1 MYYYTNIIKQIQ
13 TIRSGDPIT
22 LQVLGIAGV
31 GIGSEPIM
39 KILII
44 GDQFVKAEIV
54 QQEMVRSLA
63 PWGPLQFETLTFDWP
78 MKPFE
83 RNEEIAEYQGSEAEI
98 IDRIS
103 EAELVILHAAPIS
116 DAVLAAARKLKAI
129 AVIRG
134 GPTNI
139 NLAAASRRGIPVFN
153 SPGRNAV
160 AVVEFT
166 IGLILCEL
174 KNIARGHMHLVQKD
188 WKYEYYLYDRCNF
201 ELPGKV
207 AGLVG
212 FGNIAYRISTI
223 LKAFGMTVIAHDP
236 FVPPERM
243 AEYGVESVSL
253 EELLERS
260 DVVSVHARLTPETHH
275 LFNLERFRQMKPTAL
290 FVNTARGGL
299 VNYDDLYR
307 ALNEKIIA
315 AAALDVFQEEPC
327 DPDSPLLQLDNVTVT
342 PHIAGATRDTVH
354 YGLSVLADDLQHF
367 LSGQSVKN
375 CLNPEVLRG

>member
-1 MYYYTNIIKQIQ
+1 
-13 TIRSGDPIT
+13 
-22 LQVLGIAGV
+22 
-31 GIGSEPIM
+31 M
-39 KILII
+39 KILIL
-44 GDQFVKAEIV
+44 GDQFVKTEIV
-54 QQEMVRSLA
+54 QQELARVLA
-63 PWGPLQFETLTFDWP
+63 PWEPLEFDAMSFEWP

-83 RNEEIAEYQGSEAEI
+83 RNAEIAEYQGSETEI
-98 IDRIS
+98 MAHIS
-103 EAELVILHAAPIS
+103 EADLVILHAAPIS
-116 DAVLAAARKLKAI
+116 DAVLAAAKNLKAI

-139 NLAAASRRGIPVFN
+139 NLAAATRRGIPVFN

-166 IGLILCEL
+166 IGLILAEL
-174 KNIARGHMHLVQKD
+174 KNIARGHMHLVQKN

-223 LKAFGMTVIAHDP
+223 LQAFGMTVIAHDP
-236 FVPPERM
+236 FVNPERM
-243 AEYGVESVSL
+243 AQFGVESVSL
-253 EELLERS
+253 EDLLSRS
-260 DVVSVHARLTPETHH
+260 DVVSVHARLTPETKH
-275 LFNLERFRQMKPTAL
+275 LFNLDRFRQMKPTAL

-299 VNYDDLYR
+299 VNYDDLYL
-307 ALNEKIIA
+307 ALKEKIIA

-342 PHIAGATRDTVH
+342 PHIAGATKDTVH
-354 YGLSVLADDLQHF
+354 YGLGVLAEDLQQF
-367 LSGQSVKN
+367 LSGQPVNN
-375 CLNPEVLRG
+375 CLNPETLRY

>member
-1 MYYYTNIIKQIQ
+1 MIVD
-13 TIRSGDPIT
+13 IR
-22 LQVLGIAGV
+22 
-31 GIGSEPIM
+31 IGLEPSM
-39 KILII
+39 KILIL

-54 QQEMVRSLA
+54 QHKMAQALA
-63 PWGPLQFETLTFDWP
+63 PWGPLEFDAMSFEWP
-78 MKPFE
+78 LKPFE
-83 RNEEIAEYQGSEAEI
+83 RNAEIAEYQGSESEI
-98 IDRIS
+98 KARIS
-103 EAELVILHAAPIS
+103 EVDLVILHAAPIS
-116 DAVLAAARKLKAI
+116 DAVLAAARNLKAI

-139 NLAAASRRGIPVFN
+139 NLKSATECGIPVFN

-223 LKAFGMTVIAHDP
+223 LKAFGMTVIAYDP
-236 FVPPERM
+236 FVAPERM
-243 AEYGVESVSL
+243 AEFGVEAVSL
-253 EELLERS
+253 DDLLQRS
-260 DVVSVHARLTPETHH
+260 DVVSVHARLTTETRH
-275 LFNLERFRQMKPTAL
+275 LFNLERFRKMKPTAL

-299 VNYDDLYR
+299 VNYDDLYI
-307 ALNEKIIA
+307 ALRDKIIA

-342 PHIAGATRDTVH
+342 PHIAGATKDTVH

-367 LSGQSVKN
+367 LADEPVKN
-375 CLNPEVLRG
+375 CLNPETLRK

>member
-1 MYYYTNIIKQIQ
+1 
-13 TIRSGDPIT
+13 
-22 LQVLGIAGV
+22 
-31 GIGSEPIM
+31 M
-39 KILII
+39 KILIL

-54 QQEMVRSLA
+54 RQEMESALD
-63 PWGPLQFETLTFDWP
+63 PWGPLEFDAISFEWP

-83 RNEEIAEYQGSEAEI
+83 SNAEIAEYQGSESEI
-98 IDRIS
+98 VAHMGEVD
-103 EAELVILHAAPIS
+103 LVILHAAPIS
-116 DAVLAAARKLKAI
+116 DAVLSAAKNLKAI

-139 NLAAASRRGIPVFN
+139 NLKAATERGIPVFN

-166 IGLILCEL
+166 IGLILSEL
-174 KNIARGHMHLVQKD
+174 KNIARGHMHLVQKE
-188 WKYEYYLYDRCNF
+188 WKHEYYLYDRCNF

-223 LKAFGMTVIAHDP
+223 LKAFGMTVISYDP
-236 FVPPERM
+236 FVSPERM
-243 AEYGVESVSL
+243 AEFGVEAVSL
-253 EELLERS
+253 DDLLQRS
-260 DVVSVHARLTPETHH
+260 DVVSVHARLTPETKQ
-275 LFNLERFRQMKPTAL
+275 LFNLNRFRQMKPTAL

-299 VNYDDLYR
+299 VNYDDLYL
-307 ALNEKIIA
+307 ALKDKIIA

-342 PHIAGATRDTVH
+342 PHIAGATKDTVH
-354 YGLSVLADDLQHF
+354 YGISTLAEDLQRF
-367 LSGQSVKN
+367 LAGEPVKN
-375 CLNPEVLRG
+375 CLNPDTLRH

>member
-1 MYYYTNIIKQIQ
+1 
-13 TIRSGDPIT
+13 
-22 LQVLGIAGV
+22 
-31 GIGSEPIM
+31 M
-39 KILII
+39 KILIL

-54 QQEMVRSLA
+54 RQEMESALD
-63 PWGPLQFETLTFDWP
+63 PWGPLEFDAISFEWP

-83 RNEEIAEYQGSEAEI
+83 SNAEIAEYQGSESEI
-98 IDRIS
+98 VAHMGEVD
-103 EAELVILHAAPIS
+103 LVILHAAPIS
-116 DAVLAAARKLKAI
+116 DAVLSAAKNLKAI

-139 NLAAASRRGIPVFN
+139 NLKAATERGIPVFN

-166 IGLILCEL
+166 IGLILSEL
-174 KNIARGHMHLVQKD
+174 KNIARGHMHLVQKE
-188 WKYEYYLYDRCNF
+188 WKHEYYLYDRCNF

-223 LKAFGMTVIAHDP
+223 LKAFGMTVISHDP
-236 FVPPERM
+236 FVSPERM
-243 AEYGVESVSL
+243 AEFGVEAVSL
-253 EELLERS
+253 DDLLQRS
-260 DVVSVHARLTPETHH
+260 DVVSVHARLTPETKQ
-275 LFNLERFRQMKPTAL
+275 LFNLNRFRQMKPTAL

-299 VNYDDLYR
+299 VNYDDLYL
-307 ALNEKIIA
+307 ALKDKIIA

-342 PHIAGATRDTVH
+342 PHIAGATKDTVH
-354 YGLSVLADDLQHF
+354 YGISTLAEDLQRF
-367 LSGQSVKN
+367 LAGEPVKN
-375 CLNPEVLRG
+375 CLNPDTLRH

>member
-1 MYYYTNIIKQIQ
+1 M
-13 TIRSGDPIT
+13 IT
-22 LQVLGIAGV
+22 GRR
-31 GIGSEPIM
+31 IGSESSM
-39 KILII
+39 KILIL

-54 QQEMVRSLA
+54 QRHLSQALA
-63 PWGPLQFETLTFDWP
+63 PWGPLEFDAMSFEWP
-78 MKPFE
+78 LKPFE
-83 RNEEIAEYQGSEAEI
+83 RNAEIAEYQGSETEVIA
-98 IDRIS
+98 RI
-103 EAELVILHAAPIS
+103 AAADLVILHAAPIS
-116 DAVLAAARKLKAI
+116 DAVLAAARNLKAI

-139 NLAAASRRGIPVFN
+139 NLKAATERGIPVFN

-166 IGLILCEL
+166 IGLILAEL
-174 KNIARGHMHLVQKD
+174 KNIARGHMHLVQQD

-236 FVPPERM
+236 FVTPERM

-253 EELLERS
+253 DELLERS

-342 PHIAGATRDTVH
+342 PHIAGTTRDTVH
-354 YGLSVLADDLQHF
+354 Y
-367 LSGQSVKN
+367 
-375 CLNPEVLRG
+375 

>member
-1 MYYYTNIIKQIQ
+1 MQ
-13 TIRSGDPIT
+13 R
-22 LQVLGIAGV
+22 VIAENEV
-31 GIGSEPIM
+31 GSESSM
-39 KILII
+39 KILIL

-54 QQEMVRSLA
+54 EHTMAQALA
-63 PWGPLQFETLTFDWP
+63 PWGPLEFDSMTFEWP

-83 RNEEIAEYQGSEAEI
+83 RNAEIAEYQGSEVEI
-98 IDRIS
+98 IARMG
-103 EAELVILHAAPIS
+103 EADLVILHAAPIS
-116 DAVLAAARKLKAI
+116 DAVLEAAKNLKAI

-139 NLAAASRRGIPVFN
+139 NLKAATERGIPVFN

-166 IGLILCEL
+166 IGLILAEL

-223 LKAFGMTVIAHDP
+223 LKAFGMTVVAHDP
-236 FVPPERM
+236 FVTPERM
-243 AEYGVESVSL
+243 AEFGVESVSL
-253 EELLERS
+253 DELLQRS
-260 DVVSVHARLTPETHH
+260 DVVSVHARLTPETRH
-275 LFNLERFRQMKPTAL
+275 LFNLDRFRQMKPTAL

-299 VNYDDLYR
+299 VNYDDLYL
-307 ALNEKIIA
+307 ALRDKIIA

-327 DPDSPLLQLDNVTVT
+327 DPDSPLLRLDNVTVT
-342 PHIAGATRDTVH
+342 PHIAGATKDTVH
-354 YGLSVLADDLQHF
+354 YGLRVLAEDLQHF
-367 LSGQSVKN
+367 LAGESVKN
-375 CLNPEVLRG
+375 CLNPESLRK